1 MAGVGEAAAIIG
13 LVSTAAELSKAVIGI
28 GAQYKNARVQ
38 IESFGREVSML
49 GKILDQLSRLLSKG
63 ASHIDIGVHLLT
75 TEIVDECSSM
85 FAQLDAYK
93 NKLYGNSAALNPT
106 LRGKTKWVFEA
117 AELDYLRTRVDSM
130 KINLL
135 LMMTFQAISAPSG
148 NPAIDPR
155 IEQQTRSLQMLS
167 AQSDACVQ
175 RLESLEEHMAIS
187 PEYGDDELSPAV
199 SIKSFET
206 SNTVRTTRDSI
217 LSLYERTPYAKKL
230 WSTSESSFT
239 TAQEAQDSDTK
250 VSGIVEDYLGQLS
263 RLPSGKGLE
272 PDPVVETPGID
283 GDSGPFESNVKCV
296 LSLDGGGIRTYSS
309 ILILQSLMVEV
320 ANVES
325 NIANNAMK
333 FPPQP
338 LAAPESRVS
347 PASTPAVTLTFHPC
361 QYFDYIGGNS
371 TGGIVAI
378 MLGRLRMS
386 APDCLSEYRRI
397 AESMFGSPR
406 FASTRS
412 PLFWLQ
418 PKYDHHAFESQFE
431 SLLRRFDMTYID
443 EKSREVLLVSDI
455 KHCKTVVVTWLRD
468 SPSGSGKP
476 CLFRSYEPR
485 FNDSN
490 VSWLTPTQTPLWK
503 ISRALISSPK
513 YFSPIK
519 IRGHEFMGGKKG
531 LHNPSLVVS
540 EEVMKME
547 DTTND
552 VDICFVSIGS
562 GISGCFSVGGV
573 AASSNTDA
581 SVPEDM
587 AQKSARSKRYAYYR
601 LNPGHMLGDI
611 KFDDWQKVKGS
622 GEEVTIDRITRAT
635 KEYLSDDTVRRTLRA
650 IAESLVRKRRAC
662 SEKANLKRFFS
673 SRLLLEKN
681 NENHATVNQ
690 AEAVDLSGQQLSK
703 HENLSTSDS
712 K

>member
-13 LVSTAAELSKAVIGI
+13 LVSTAAELSKAVFGV

-75 TEIVDECSSM
+75 TEIVDECSTM

-117 AELDYLRTRVDSM
+117 AELDYLRTP
-130 KINLL
+130 LL
-135 LMMTFQAISAPSG
+135 SG
-148 NPAIDPR
+148 NPAIDSR

-187 PEYGDDELSPAV
+187 PEYDDDELSPAV

-217 LSLYERTPYAKKL
+217 LSLYEHTPYAKKL

-272 PDPVVETPGID
+272 PDPVIETPGVD

-347 PASTPAVTLTFHPC
+347 PASTPAEEIPPVGMYGLGMNFP
-361 QYFDYIGGNS
+361 QLYEKLIFDDNDVR
-371 TGGIVAI
+371 IVAI

-412 PLFWLQ
+412 PLYWLQ
-418 PKYDHHAFESQFE
+418 PKYDHHAFDSQFE
-431 SLLRRFDMTYID
+431 SLLRRYDMTHVD
-443 EKSREVLLVSDI
+443 
-455 KHCKTVVVTWLRD
+455 
-468 SPSGSGKP
+468 GKP
-476 CLFRSYEPR
+476 HLVARLSER
-485 FNDSN
+485 F
-490 VSWLTPTQTPLWK
+490 
-503 ISRALISSPK
+503 
-513 YFSPIK
+513 
-519 IRGHEFMGGKKG
+519 
-531 LHNPSLVVS
+531 
-540 EEVMKME
+540 
-547 DTTND
+547 
-552 VDICFVSIGS
+552 
-562 GISGCFSVGGV
+562 
-573 AASSNTDA
+573 
-581 SVPEDM
+581 
-587 AQKSARSKRYAYYR
+587 
-601 LNPGHMLGDI
+601 
-611 KFDDWQKVKGS
+611 
-622 GEEVTIDRITRAT
+622 
-635 KEYLSDDTVRRTLRA
+635 
-650 IAESLVRKRRAC
+650 
-662 SEKANLKRFFS
+662 
-673 SRLLLEKN
+673 
-681 NENHATVNQ
+681 
-690 AEAVDLSGQQLSK
+690 
-703 HENLSTSDS
+703 
-712 K
+712 